1 MTRRESIGALP
12 GQPPVGPS
20 RTRQN
25 PPRKVVLGRILPED
39 SDERALLE
47 AEAPLWGR
55 FKLFSFQITF
65 CPEKS
70 VQLIPRSVSLDL
82 QREKAP

>member
-1 MTRRESIGALP
+1 MFQVSKTRK
-12 GQPPVGPS
+12 QPPVRPS
-20 RTRQN
+20 RARQN
-25 PPRKVVLGRILPED
+25 PPRDAVLGRILPED

-65 CPEKS
+65 CSEKS
-70 VQLIPRSVSLDL
+70 VQLIPRPVPIDF
-82 QREKAP
+82 